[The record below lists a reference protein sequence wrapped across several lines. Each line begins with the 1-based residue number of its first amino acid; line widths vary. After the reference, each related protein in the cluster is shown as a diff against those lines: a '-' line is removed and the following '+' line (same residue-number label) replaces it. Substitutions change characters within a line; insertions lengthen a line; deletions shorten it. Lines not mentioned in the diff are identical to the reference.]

1 MMVPTTDGDLEPAV
15 GSWSRMPELD
25 ELKQRIDGL
34 CARATSER
42 PNARLLVEIEDL
54 LAEGYLLALHGD
66 HQSQRLQRRFEA
78 LVDAVDAAE
87 SAEQLR
93 AVARE
98 QRMVSQ
104 ATHELRAQL
113 AVMREHWIALGSDR
127 LGLT

>member
-1 MMVPTTDGDLEPAV
+1 
-15 GSWSRMPELD
+15 MPELD

-54 LAEGYLLALHGD
+54 LAEGYLWALHGD
-66 HQSQRLQRRFEA
+66 HHSQRLQRRFEA

-104 ATHELRAQL
+104 ATHELRSQL
-113 AVMREHWIALGSDR
+113 AVMRELWIALGSER
-127 LGLT
+127 LGLA